1 MILRE
6 DASFEVWQW
15 QEEVTVFTLEEVGL
29 GINQEFYQIFLNMV
43 FPALIINLVGL
54 GISTIVF
61 IIEIIFHKANKR

>member
-1 MILRE
+1 MRE
-6 DASFEVWQW
+6 VKFEEWQW
-15 QEEVTVFTLEEVGL
+15 EEELTVLTLEEVGL